1 MQQIYSKTLTPECD
15 FNKVALTLPFET
27 FGYAQIAITS
37 Y

>member
-1 MQQIYSKTLTPECD
+1 MQQIYNKTPTPECD
-15 FNKVALTLPFET
+15 FNKVALTLSFET